1 MGEYNMSYE
10 YTASGYKDE
19 PHGGGAGEWPEENA
33 IEAIKTFG
41 TGKAHVNN
49 GLNKHTSS
57 LEIPIIT
64 CEEPTAK
71 YDNGKIRPS
80 LVPPEII
87 EQIARVREYG
97 VKKYNDPEN
106 WRKVEP
112 QRYWDAVLRHTLAAW
127 DDWQA
132 TDPESGLLHIAHI
145 ACNLAFLLE
154 QINDVY

>member
-1 MGEYNMSYE
+1 MQYHKCTGESYI
-10 YTASGYKDE
+10 DE
-19 PHGGGAGEWPEENA
+19 PHGYGAGEWPGETHAND
-33 IEAIKTFG
+33 
-41 TGKAHVNN
+41 VQ
-49 GLNKHTSS
+49 NKHISS

-71 YDNGKIRPS
+71 YDGGKIRPS

-97 VKKYNDPEN
+97 VKKYNDPES

-145 ACNLAFLLE
+145 ACNLAFLMALYVE
-154 QINDVY
+154 NNN

>member
-1 MGEYNMSYE
+1 MSYE
-10 YTASGYKDE
+10 YTASKYKDE
-19 PHGGGAGEWPEENA
+19 PHGGGAGEWSEE
-33 IEAIKTFG
+33 
-41 TGKAHVNN
+41 VN
-49 GLNKHTSS
+49 GVRNKHTSS
-57 LEIPIIT
+57 LEIPIIPR
-64 CEEPTAK
+64 EESSAK

-87 EQIARVREYG
+87 EQIAKVREYG
-97 VKKYNDPEN
+97 VEKYNDPEN